1 MAKTR
6 FEHRCQECGATT
18 ARWEGRCPTCGAW
31 NSLVEQVVES
41 TRSSVAPE
49 ESRAVALGGVDPS
62 LGNARA
68 TGIVE
73 FDRTLSGGLVPG
85 SVTLVGGEP
94 GIGKSTLL
102 LQIASSLSRARRRV
116 VICSAEESAEQI
128 SRRAFRL
135 GVDTEAITLC
145 TTASL
150 PEVLR
155 VVAEMRP
162 DLLVIDS
169 IQTFADPEIAGS
181 AGSVSQVRECAA
193 QLVAFAKRSGVATVL
208 IGHVT
213 KEGSLAGPRLLEHLV
228 DTVCS
233 FEGDRH
239 HALRILSVMKHRFG
253 ASGELGVFEMTAD
266 GLKGV
271 ADPSALF
278 LADRQTGVAGSI
290 VVPILE
296 GHRALLV
303 EVQTLVTPTVFGTPR
318 RAGEG
323 IASGRLALI
332 LAVLEQRVGLLA
344 GALDVFASVV
354 GGVHIQEPGAD
365 LALGL
370 ALASSVTAVPI
381 DPLTVAC
388 GEVGLAGEVRQV
400 VHTER
405 RLQEAARRGFR
416 RAIVPMTCPRA
427 PEGMELIRVATLL
440 EAVERLGL
448 AVADRPF
455 ELG

>member
-1 MAKTR
+1 
-6 FEHRCQECGATT
+6 
-18 ARWEGRCPTCGAW
+18 
-31 NSLVEQVVES
+31 
-41 TRSSVAPE
+41 
-49 ESRAVALGGVDPS
+49 
-62 LGNARA
+62 
-68 TGIVE
+68 
-73 FDRTLSGGLVPG
+73 
-85 SVTLVGGEP
+85 VTLIGGEP

-102 LQIASSLSRARRRV
+102 LQVASELSRSGRRV
-116 VICSAEESAEQI
+116 LIASAEESAEQI
-128 SRRAFRL
+128 SRRAQRL
-135 GVDTEAITLC
+135 GVETSHILLAITS
-145 TTASL
+145 SL
-150 PEVLR
+150 PDVLIA
-155 VVAEMRP
+155 VAKERP
-162 DLLVIDS
+162 QLLIIDS
-169 IQTFADPEIAGS
+169 IQTFADPDFSGS

-193 QLVAFAKRSGVATVL
+193 QLVTYAKTSGIAMVF

-239 HALRILSVMKHRFG
+239 HALRVLSVVKHRFG
-253 ASGELGVFEMTAD
+253 PAGELGVFEMTTD

-278 LADRQTGVAGSI
+278 LSDRQPGVAGSV

-303 EVQTLVTPTVFGTPR
+303 ELQTLVTPTVFGTPR
-318 RAGEG
+318 RAAEG
-323 IASGRLALI
+323 VASGRLALI
-332 LAVLEQRVGLLA
+332 LAVLEQRVGLIA

-370 ALASSVTAVPI
+370 ALASAVTGVAI

-416 RAIVPMTCPRA
+416 RAVVPMTSPDA
-427 PEGMELIRVATLL
+427 PDGMELVRVATLH
-440 EAVERLGL
+440 EAVQVLGL
-448 AVADRPF
+448 VKPERAT
-455 ELG
+455 

>member
-6 FEHRCQECGATT
+6 FEHRCSECGARTS
-18 ARWEGRCPTCGAW
+18 RWEGRCPTCSAW
-31 NSLVEQVVES
+31 NSLVEQVV
-41 TRSSVAPE
+41 T
-49 ESRAVALGGVDPS
+49 ESRATLQQVGVSSVELAGIDPS
-62 LGNARA
+62 AGNALP
-68 TGIVE
+68 TGIDE
-73 FDRTLSGGLVPG
+73 LDRALAGGFVPG
-85 SVTLVGGEP
+85 SVTLIGGEP

-102 LQIASSLSRARRRV
+102 LQVASELSRSGRRV
-116 VICSAEESAEQI
+116 LIASAEESAEQI
-128 SRRAFRL
+128 SRRAQRL
-135 GVDTEAITLC
+135 GVETSHILLAITS
-145 TTASL
+145 SL
-150 PEVLR
+150 PDVLIA
-155 VVAEMRP
+155 VAKERP
-162 DLLVIDS
+162 QLLIIDS
-169 IQTFADPEIAGS
+169 IQTFADPDFSGS

-193 QLVAFAKRSGVATVL
+193 QLVTYAKTSGIAMVF

-239 HALRILSVMKHRFG
+239 HALRVLSVVKHRFG
-253 ASGELGVFEMTAD
+253 PAGELGVFEMTTD

-278 LADRQTGVAGSI
+278 LSDRQPGVAGSV

-303 EVQTLVTPTVFGTPR
+303 ELQTLVTPTVFGTPR
-318 RAGEG
+318 RAAEG
-323 IASGRLALI
+323 VASGRLALI
-332 LAVLEQRVGLLA
+332 LAVLEQRVGLIA

-370 ALASSVTAVPI
+370 ALASAVTGVAI

-416 RAIVPMTCPRA
+416 RAVVPMTSPDA
-427 PEGMELIRVATLL
+427 PDGMELVRVATLH
-440 EAVERLGL
+440 EAVQVLGL
-448 AVADRPF
+448 VKPERAT
-455 ELG
+455 

>member
-6 FEHRCQECGATT
+6 YEHRCSACDATT
-18 ARWEGRCPTCGAW
+18 PRWEGRCPNCGEW
-31 NSLVEQVVES
+31 NSLVEQVVADV
-41 TRSSVAPE
+41 RGAAPAAN
-49 ESRAVALGGVDPS
+49 SDAVQLASIDPS
-62 LGNARA
+62 AGNARP
-68 TGIVE
+68 TGVSE

-85 SVTLVGGEP
+85 SVTLIGGEP

-102 LQIASSLSRARRRV
+102 LQVASALSRTDRRV
-116 VICSAEESAEQI
+116 LIASAEESAEQI
-128 SRRAFRL
+128 SRRAQRL
-135 GVDTEAITLC
+135 GVAANAITIC
-145 TTASL
+145 TSSSL
-150 PEVLR
+150 AEVLA
-155 VVAEMRP
+155 VVASVKPE
-162 DLLVIDS
+162 LLIVDS
-169 IQTFADPEIAGS
+169 IQTIADPEISGS

-193 QLVAFAKRSGVATVL
+193 QLVSYAKTSGVAVVL

-239 HALRILSVMKHRFG
+239 HALRVLSVVKHRFG
-253 ASGELGVFEMTAD
+253 PAGELGVFEMTAE

-278 LADRQTGVAGSI
+278 LADRQPGVAGSV

-303 EVQTLVTPTVFGTPR
+303 ELQTLVTPAVFGTPR
-318 RAGEG
+318 RSAEG
-323 IASGRLALI
+323 VAAGRLALI
-332 LAVLEQRVGLLA
+332 LAVLEQRVGVLA
-344 GALDVFASVV
+344 GSLDVFASVV

-370 ALASSVTAVPI
+370 ALASAVTGVPI
-381 DPLTVAC
+381 DPLTVAS

-400 VHTER
+400 VHSER

-416 RAIVPMTCPRA
+416 RAIVPMTGPEA
-427 PEGMELIRVATLL
+427 PNGIELIRVATLA
-440 EAVERLGL
+440 EAVQALGL
-448 AVADRPF
+448 RTRERAS
-455 ELG
+455 

>member
-1 MAKTR
+1 MAR
-6 FEHRCQECGATT
+6 IRVEHWCGECGATT
-18 ARWEGRCPTCGAW
+18 PRWQGRCPSCGAW
-31 NSLVEQVVES
+31 NSLAERTVES
-41 TRSSVAPE
+41 AIKVSSRPPASPIALDVVDHAKGQAIETGVA
-49 ESRAVALGGVDPS
+49 
-62 LGNARA
+62 
-68 TGIVE
+68 E
-73 FDRTLSGGLVPG
+73 FDRAMSGGFVPG

-102 LQIASSLSRARRRV
+102 LQIASALSSEGQKV
-116 VICSAEESAEQI
+116 VIASAEESAEQI
-128 SRRAFRL
+128 GRRAFRL
-135 GVDTEAITLC
+135 GADRSHIMLC
-145 TTASL
+145 TTSSL
-150 PEVLR
+150 PDVLDIAGREV
-155 VVAEMRP
+155 P

-169 IQTFADPEIAGS
+169 IQTVADPDVAGS
-181 AGSVSQVRECAA
+181 PGSVTQVRECAS
-193 QLVAFAKRSGVATVL
+193 QLVAFAKQRGVATVL
-208 IGHVT
+208 VGHVT
-213 KEGSLAGPRLLEHLV
+213 KDGSLAGPRLLEHLV

-239 HALRILSVMKHRFG
+239 HALRILSVVKHRFG
-253 ASGELGVFEMTAD
+253 PAGELGVFEMTAD
-266 GLKGV
+266 GLRGV

-278 LADRQTGVAGSI
+278 LADRQSGVPGSI
-290 VVPILE
+290 VAPILE

-303 EVQTLVTPTVFGTPR
+303 ELQTLVTPTVFGTPR
-318 RAGEG
+318 RSAEG
-323 IASGRLALI
+323 VASGRLALI

-370 ALASSVTAVPI
+370 ALASSVTKTPI

-405 RLQEAARRGFR
+405 RLKEAFRQGFR
-416 RAIVPMTCPRA
+416 RAVVSRTCP
-427 PEGMELIRVATLL
+427 PGPDGMELIAVATLS

-448 AVADRPF
+448 EATERVF
-455 ELG
+455 

>member
-6 FEHRCQECGATT
+6 FEHCCSECGATT
-18 ARWEGRCPTCGAW
+18 PRWEGRCPGCGAW
-31 NSLVEQVVES
+31 NSLVEQIVAD
-41 TRSSVAPE
+41 TRQTTTTVSVD
-49 ESRAVALGGVDPS
+49 AVALGSIDPNA
-62 LGNARA
+62 GEARA
-68 TGIVE
+68 TGVDE
-73 FDRTLSGGLVPG
+73 LDRTLSGGLVPG
-85 SVTLVGGEP
+85 SVTLIGGEP

-102 LQIASSLSRARRRV
+102 LQVASALSRTKRKV
-116 VICSAEESAEQI
+116 VIASAEESAEQI
-128 SRRAFRL
+128 SRRAQRL
-135 GVDTEAITLC
+135 GVDPSHIVLC
-145 TTASL
+145 TTSSL
-150 PEVLR
+150 PAVLG
-155 VVAEMRP
+155 VATREHP
-162 DLLVIDS
+162 DLLIIDS
-169 IQTFADPEIAGS
+169 IQTVADPEVSGS
-181 AGSVSQVRECAA
+181 AGSVTQVRECAA
-193 QLVAFAKRSGVATVL
+193 ELVTFAKRSGVATVL

-239 HALRILSVMKHRFG
+239 HALRVLSVVKHRFG
-253 ASGELGVFEMTAD
+253 PAGELGVFEMTTE
-266 GLKGV
+266 GLQGV

-278 LADRQTGVAGSI
+278 LSDRQPGVAGSI

-296 GHRALLV
+296 GHRPLLV
-303 EVQTLVTPTVFGTPR
+303 ELQTLVSPTVFGTPR
-318 RAGEG
+318 RSAEG
-323 IASGRLALI
+323 VASGRLALI

-370 ALASSVTAVPI
+370 ALASSVTGVAI
-381 DPLTVAC
+381 DPYTVAC

-416 RAIVPMTCPRA
+416 RAVVPMTSPPAPR
-427 PEGMELIRVATLL
+427 GMELVRVTTLF
-440 EAVERLGL
+440 EAVQLLGL
-448 AVADRPF
+448 MAEEKAS
-455 ELG
+455 

>member
-6 FEHRCQECGATT
+6 FEHCCQECGATT
-18 ARWEGRCPTCGAW
+18 PRWEGRCPGCGAW
-31 NSLVEQVVES
+31 NSLVEQVVAGARQPTS
-41 TRSSVAPE
+41 APLVD
-49 ESRAVALGGVDPS
+49 AVALGSIDPQA
-62 LGNARA
+62 GEARA
-68 TGIVE
+68 TGLGE
-73 FDRTLSGGLVPG
+73 FDRTLSGGFVPG
-85 SVTLVGGEP
+85 SVTLIGGEP

-102 LQIASSLSRARRRV
+102 LQVASELSRAKRRV
-116 VICSAEESAEQI
+116 VIASAEESAEQI
-128 SRRAFRL
+128 SRRAQRL
-135 GVDTEAITLC
+135 GVDTSHIVLC
-145 TTASL
+145 TTSSL
-150 PEVLR
+150 PAVLD
-155 VVAEMRP
+155 VATREKP
-162 DLLVIDS
+162 DLLIIDS
-169 IQTFADPEIAGS
+169 IQTISDPEVSGS
-181 AGSVSQVRECAA
+181 AGSVSQVRECAGE
-193 QLVAFAKRSGVATVL
+193 LVNFAKRSGVATVL

-239 HALRILSVMKHRFG
+239 HALRVLSVIKHRFG
-253 ASGELGVFEMTAD
+253 PAGELGVFEMTTD

-278 LADRQTGVAGSI
+278 LSDRQPGVAGSI
-290 VVPILE
+290 VVPVLE
-296 GHRALLV
+296 GHRALLI
-303 EVQTLVTPTVFGTPR
+303 ELQTLVTPTVFGTPR
-318 RAGEG
+318 RSAEG
-323 IASGRLALI
+323 VASGRLALI

-354 GGVHIQEPGAD
+354 GGVHVQEPGAD

-370 ALASSVTAVPI
+370 ALASAVTGVPI

-416 RAIVPMTCPRA
+416 RAIVPMTSPAA
-427 PEGMELIRVATLL
+427 PSGMELVRVATLH
-440 EAVERLGL
+440 EAVQLLGL
-448 AVADRPF
+448 MTVERAS
-455 ELG
+455 

>member
-1 MAKTR
+1 
-6 FEHRCQECGATT
+6 
-18 ARWEGRCPTCGAW
+18 
-31 NSLVEQVVES
+31 V
-41 TRSSVAPE
+41 
-49 ESRAVALGGVDPS
+49 VALGDVDPL
-62 LGNARA
+62 LGNVCA

-73 FDRTLSGGLVPG
+73 FDRALGGGLVPG

-102 LQIASSLSRARRRV
+102 LQVASALSRASRTV

-128 SRRAFRL
+128 GRRAFRL
-135 GVDTEAITLC
+135 GVDTGQITLC
-145 TTASL
+145 TTSSL

-155 VVAEMRP
+155 VAEASRP
-162 DLLVIDS
+162 DLLVVDS
-169 IQTFADPEIAGS
+169 IQTFGDPEVVGAP
-181 AGSVSQVRECAA
+181 GSVSQVRECAA
-193 QLVAFAKRSGVATVL
+193 QLIGFAKRSGVAIVL

-239 HALRILSVMKHRFG
+239 HALRVLSVMKHRFG

-278 LADRQTGVAGSI
+278 LADRQPGIAGSI

-296 GHRALLV
+296 GHRALLI
-303 EVQTLVTPTVFGTPR
+303 ELQTLVTPTVFGTPR
-318 RAGEG
+318 RSAEG
-323 IASGRLALI
+323 VASGRLALI
-332 LAVLEQRVGLLA
+332 LAVLEQRVGLFA
-344 GALDVFASVV
+344 AALDVFASAV

-370 ALASSVTAVPI
+370 ALASAVTGVPI

-405 RLQEAARRGFR
+405 RLQEATRRGFR
-416 RAIVPMTCPRA
+416 RAIVPVTSPRA
-427 PEGMELIRVATLL
+427 PEGMELIPVATLL
-440 EAVERLGL
+440 EAVQHLGL
-448 AVADRPF
+448 VGVVRPF